1 MAVVTPTPVNL
12 YALGRDIWIDLLFQS
27 VNATD
32 PNAPFTVGMRL
43 CISAGTVALDT
54 DIIEVP
60 SNCQAGWKVK
70 IPTMKSGTLSCTG
83 YVAASYQPMNNEER
97 FNILNYLG
105 RFCQV
110 AIYHQ
115 PTDASGNV
123 ISTGESFHVQPKG
136 PGANGVLKTA
146 SVSVSPDDV
155 VKIDFTI
162 ELSGAQEAMAFVAV
176 GAYAG

>member
-1 MAVVTPTPVNL
+1 MAVATPTPVNL
-12 YALGRDIWIDLLFQS
+12 YALGRDTWIDLLFQS
-27 VNATD
+27 VTATD
-32 PNAPFTVGMRL
+32 PNAPFSIGLRL

-60 SNCQAGWKVK
+60 SNCQSGWKVK

-83 YVAASYQPMNNEER
+83 YVAASYQPMNTQHR

-105 RFCQV
+105 RFCQA

-115 PTDASGNV
+115 PTDAAGNV
-123 ISTGESFHVQPKG
+123 IPTGEAFHVQPISS
-136 PGANGVLKTA
+136 GANALLKSA

-176 GAYAG
+176 GKYVG